1 MSRHETEE
9 ALSGPILPSLGSL
22 TLTDVLVTIIGLAIL
37 WVVISIPA
45 WLAGKAITGGKSTFG
60 DAMVATLVGP
70 IVYFVVL
77 IAVDFF
83 LGTVI
88 GSGAFIFALIL
99 AFIAWIWVYK
109 SSFGTSWLG
118 GLGIALLSI
127 IIFAIM
133 SVILGALFGI
143 VVPASFFPHL

>member
-1 MSRHETEE
+1 MSNL
-9 ALSGPILPSLGSL
+9 ALPGLGSL
-22 TLTDVLVTIIGLAIL
+22 TLTDVLVAIIGLVIL
-37 WVVISIPA
+37 WIFISIPA

-83 LGTVI
+83 LGTLI
-88 GSGAFIFALIL
+88 GPGAFIIALIL
-99 AFIAWIWVYK
+99 AFIGWIWVYK
-109 SSFGTSWLG
+109 SSFGTGWLG
-118 GLGIALLSI
+118 GLGIAILSI
-127 IIFAIM
+127 IVFAVI
-133 SVILGALFGI
+133 SLILGALFSV

>member
-1 MSRHETEE
+1 MSS
-9 ALSGPILPSLGSL
+9 LVLPSLGSM
-22 TLTDVLVTIIGLAIL
+22 TPTDLVVTIVGLIIL

-70 IVYFVVL
+70 IVYFVIL

-83 LGTVI
+83 LGTLI
-88 GSGAFIFALIL
+88 GSGAFVIALIL
-99 AFIAWIWVYK
+99 AFVAWIWVYK

-118 GLGIALLSI
+118 GLGIAILAV
-127 IIFAIM
+127 IIFAVM

>member
-1 MSRHETEE
+1 
-9 ALSGPILPSLGSL
+9 
-22 TLTDVLVTIIGLAIL
+22 VTIIGLVIL
-37 WVVISIPA
+37 WIVISIPA

-77 IAVDFF
+77 VVVDFF
-83 LGTVI
+83 LVTLI
-88 GSGAFIFALIL
+88 GPGAFIIALIL

-118 GLGIALLSI
+118 GLGIAILSI

-133 SVILGALFGI
+133 SLILGALFGLA
-143 VVPASFFPHL
+143 VPASFFPHL

>member
-1 MSRHETEE
+1 MVEV
-9 ALSGPILPSLGSL
+9 LSNPILPSLSSL
-22 TLTDVLVTIIGLAIL
+22 TLTDVLVTIIGLVIL

-45 WLAGKAITGGKSTFG
+45 WLAGKAMTGGKSTFG
-60 DAMVATLVGP
+60 DAMVATLIGP

-83 LGTVI
+83 LGTLI
-88 GSGAFIFALIL
+88 GSGAFIIALIL
-99 AFIAWIWVYK
+99 AFVAWIWVYK
-109 SSFGTSWLG
+109 SSFGTGWLG
-118 GLGIALLSI
+118 GLGIAILAI
-127 IIFAIM
+127 IIFAVM

>member
-1 MSRHETEE
+1 MLEG
-9 ALSGPILPSLGSL
+9 LSNPVLPSLGSL
-22 TLTDVLVTIIGLAIL
+22 TLTDVLVTIIGLVIL
-37 WVVISIPA
+37 WIVISIPA

-60 DAMVATLVGP
+60 DAMVATLAGP

-77 IAVDFF
+77 IAVDVL

-88 GSGAFIFALIL
+88 GSGAFIIALIL

-118 GLGIALLSI
+118 GLGIAILSI

-133 SVILGALFGI
+133 SVILGALFGV

>member
-1 MSRHETEE
+1 
-9 ALSGPILPSLGSL
+9 LSNPVLPNLSSL
-22 TLTDVLVTIIGLAIL
+22 TLADLLVTIIGLIIL

-45 WLAGKAITGGKSTFG
+45 WLAGKALTGGKSTLG
-60 DAMVATLVGP
+60 DAMVATLAGP

-77 IAVDFF
+77 IVVDFF
-83 LGTVI
+83 LATVF

-118 GLGIALLSI
+118 GLGIAILSI

-133 SVILGALFGI
+133 SVILGAIFGI